1 MIFTTL
7 LTTTSIAAMLF
18 PTAPH
23 WAGGF
28 GDSLKNRRKSY
39 ASIRSYGFFHAS
51 RFMVGALGGRSR
63 PAGFCSPVRQPD
75 ALTARGLATSDGD
88 LLTVIGEQTMNS
100 IITISAVSIRQDNQS
115 RFSLNDLH
123 KASIVDGQNARTKE
137 PGKFLASPQTI
148 ELVAE
153 YETQNLGIKA
163 IEKIIG
169 RGKAQGTYAVKELV
183 YAYAMWI
190 SPKFALQV
198 IRAYDAMQTNN
209 TNPSQQLEHEVD
221 FLQREHM
228 RLSNQLAQCLSVD
241 LSAHEGLE
249 KISLKFKSTGYSYGR
264 WTVTLSDGLFTI
276 KPMQDDEFLI
286 TSEKLAMHV
295 GDKMG
300 GTVKYEHLPSIIK
313 AAAERLDSLRRA

>member
-1 MIFTTL
+1 MIDNGLHVDMVLMAGYAYRTV
-7 LTTTSIAAMLF
+7 
-18 PTAPH
+18 PH
-23 WAGGF
+23 WTGGF
-28 GDSLKNRRKSY
+28 GDSFKNRRKSY

-100 IITISAVSIRQDNQS
+100 TITISAVSIRQDNQG

-137 PGKFLASPQTI
+137 PLKFLASPQTI

-163 IEKIIG
+163 IEKIKG

-190 SPKFALQV
+190 SPKFHLQV
-198 IRAYDAMQTNN
+198 IRAYDALHHAPICYVPDDQGVSLYF
-209 TNPSQQLEHEVD
+209 PKLSRPQQHRRWLVT
-221 FLQREHM
+221 Q
-228 RLSNQLAQCLSVD
+228 AQ
-241 LSAHEGLE
+241 
-249 KISLKFKSTGYSYGR
+249 
-264 WTVTLSDGLFTI
+264 
-276 KPMQDDEFLI
+276 DEMVLMW
-286 TSEKLAMHV
+286 SV
-295 GDKMG
+295 GDDKDLVSELEMVHRVVNDG
-300 GTVKYEHLPSIIK
+300 VLLATLIEVVKPSDVPVVFNLISQRLLILLE
-313 AAAERLDSLRRA
+313 AAG